1 MKLTQMLPIAIAFYL
16 LTSIISISAS
26 QSFLF
31 LAFILWGILLIKEK
45 KLPSFP
51 SFFWPLLVYAGLS
64 LIASFFSRNPE
75 TSLKDSRELLLFLI
89 VPIAYTGL
97 RLEKELKRA
106 NLALLASAYLSMGFS
121 FVYFILKAVP
131 GERIKGFMGHYMTQA
146 GLLLLFSA
154 IALSITI
161 FSRDKTRILWGI
173 GFGLAFI
180 ALLLTLTR
188 NAWIGLIVAVGV
200 IIYLYKPKALIALPL
215 VVGLLFAI
223 SPGQVKKR
231 ALSIFSTKTFSN
243 RQRIE
248 YINVGIKIIKD
259 YPLFGTGPN
268 TVDVVFQ
275 YPKYGLSEEAKKNVH
290 LHNNF
295 VQIAAE
301 RGIPALFSWL
311 AFLIWIFF
319 SLIKLLKNKDP
330 AIFSLAAGAL
340 AALLALIAAGFFEYN
355 FGDSE
360 VTTLFL
366 YLMTIPF
373 TLERLRKAPVMNPII
388 NKE

>member
-1 MKLTQMLPIAIAFYL
+1 MKLTQMLPIAISLYL

-26 QSFLF
+26 QLF
-31 LAFILWGILLIKEK
+31 LSFALIFWILLLIKEK
-45 KLPSFP
+45 KPPSFP

-64 LIASFFSRNPE
+64 LIASFLSRNPE
-75 TSLKDSRELLLFLI
+75 TSLKDSRELLLFLV
-89 VPIAYTGL
+89 VPIAYTGF
-97 RLEKELKRA
+97 RIEKEIKRA
-106 NLALLASAYLSMGFS
+106 NFALLASAYLSMSFS
-121 FVYFILKAVP
+121 FVYFILKAAP

-154 IALSITI
+154 VALSITV
-161 FSRDKTRILWGI
+161 FSRDKTRIFWGI
-173 GFGLAFI
+173 GFGLALA

-200 IIYLYKPKALIALPL
+200 IIYLYKPKVLIALPL

-248 YINVGIKIIKD
+248 YLNAGIKIIKD

-311 AFLIWIFF
+311 AFLIWTFL

-340 AALLALIAAGFFEYN
+340 AALLALITAGFFEYN

-373 TLERLRKAPVMNPII
+373 TLERLRKAPVMNPIM

>member
-1 MKLTQMLPIAIAFYL
+1 MKLTQMLPIAISLYL

-31 LAFILWGILLIKEK
+31 LAFILWVILLIKEK
-45 KLPSFP
+45 KHPSFP

-64 LIASFFSRNPE
+64 LIASFLSRNPE
-75 TSLKDSRELLLFLI
+75 TSLKDSRELLLFLV
-89 VPIAYTGL
+89 VPIAYTGF
-97 RLEKELKRA
+97 RIEKEIKRA
-106 NLALLASAYLSMGFS
+106 NFALLASAYLSMSFS
-121 FVYFILKAVP
+121 FVYFILKAAP

-154 IALSITI
+154 VALSITV
-161 FSRDKTRILWGI
+161 FSRDKTRIFWGI
-173 GFGLAFI
+173 GFGLALA

-200 IIYLYKPKALIALPL
+200 IIYLYKPKVLIALPL

-248 YINVGIKIIKD
+248 YLNAGIKIIKD

-311 AFLIWIFF
+311 AFLIWTFL

-340 AALLALIAAGFFEYN
+340 AALLALITAGFFEYN

-373 TLERLRKAPVMNPII
+373 TLERLRKAPVMNPIM

>member
-1 MKLTQMLPIAIAFYL
+1 MKLTQMLPIAISLYL

-26 QSFLF
+26 QLF
-31 LAFILWGILLIKEK
+31 LSFALIFWIILLIKEK
-45 KLPSFP
+45 KPPSFP
-51 SFFWPLLVYAGLS
+51 SFFWPLLVYAGIS
-64 LIASFFSRNPE
+64 LIASFLSRNPE
-75 TSLKDSRELLLFLI
+75 TSLKDSRELLLFLV
-89 VPIAYTGL
+89 VPIAYTGF
-97 RLEKELKRA
+97 RIEKEIKRA
-106 NLALLASAYLSMGFS
+106 NLALLASACLSMGFS
-121 FVYFILKAVP
+121 FVYFILKAAP

-154 IALSITI
+154 VALSITV
-161 FSRDKTRILWGI
+161 FSRDKTRIFWGI
-173 GFGLAFI
+173 GFGLALA

-200 IIYLYKPKALIALPL
+200 IIYLYKPKVLIALPL

-231 ALSIFSTKTFSN
+231 ALSTFSTKAFSN

-248 YINVGIKIIKD
+248 YIHAGIKIIKD

-340 AALLALIAAGFFEYN
+340 AALLAIIAAGFFEYN